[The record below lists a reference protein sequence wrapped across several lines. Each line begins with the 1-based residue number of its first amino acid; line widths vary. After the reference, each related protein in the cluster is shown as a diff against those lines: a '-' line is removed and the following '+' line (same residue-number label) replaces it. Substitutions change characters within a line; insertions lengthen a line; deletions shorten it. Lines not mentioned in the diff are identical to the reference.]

1 MCTPNAFRTWCK
13 AVMAPAVTAEATASL
28 SSSNGTTDKSV
39 RTVSPLPG
47 VVSPVR
53 SSPPP
58 QCVPDSVHGG
68 GLPSPFS
75 LSSLSLSATL
85 QRNGSAMASYVPITN
100 GNGKTTLGHDESLV
114 PKLLKAGLC
123 AKTTTALAKSSLS
136 QFDSKAS
143 LSSSDG
149 SICSDVLDV
158 EPLEDPS
165 KLALSDMAV
174 AHGTLDVRE
183 TSADSALMADQSSLW
198 SEGHENQMSTSMES
212 ESSEQLKD
220 VFENDKLSI
229 GEQIMASDSKQRQL
243 ELQCQNMLKRLHRL
257 RSRQVI
263 SHVRSQ
269 LADFVPV
276 AANPTA
282 NELASL
288 SVSFTVPPGGTGIS
302 KGASNTRRK
311 SSVSFSDVPSTS
323 IGASVLDSASKSRL
337 SVGLEM
343 SVLSTGSSGSQQ
355 RTSALK
361 LAAERMSLRSHD
373 QSVARNVY
381 TEACQVAGHMQ
392 SNLHRLQQSLDS
404 DATDSSS
411 GGESSDE
418 LEPASAPSSASLH
431 RTEGITSSLRY
442 GNRVVS

>member
-28 SSSNGTTDKSV
+28 SSSNGATDKSV

-85 QRNGSAMASYVPITN
+85 QRNGNAMASYVPITN

-123 AKTTTALAKSSLS
+123 AKTITALAKSSSNSL
-136 QFDSKAS
+136 

-149 SICSDVLDV
+149 SACSDVLDV
-158 EPLEDPS
+158 EPLEDSS
-165 KLALSDMAV
+165 KLLSSDMLV
-174 AHGTLDVRE
+174 TRGTLDVHE
-183 TSADSALMADQSSLW
+183 TSADSALMADQSSLL
-198 SEGHENQMSTSMES
+198 SDGHENQMSTSMES

-220 VFENDKLSI
+220 VFENYKLST
-229 GEQIMASDSKQRQL
+229 GEQITASDSKQRQL
-243 ELQCQNMLKRLHRL
+243 ELQCQNMLKRLNRL

-288 SVSFTVPPGGTGIS
+288 SVSFTVPSGGTGVS
-302 KGASNTRRK
+302 KGAVNTRRK

-323 IGASVLDSASKSRL
+323 IGASVLDSAGKSRSL
-337 SVGLEM
+337 IGPEM

-381 TEACQVAGHMQ
+381 TEASQVAGHMQ

-442 GNRVVS
+442 GLV